1 MSERAEEIRRVADAL
16 REVIERFVATSAP
29 LEVFDGIAD
38 DLRAVATR
46 LDGYPQEHLYFGHAE
61 ASTAGDIREVRD
73 TEGPFDNSPLMG
85 RANPLAPPLKLTVES
100 DRVVGTARFGS
111 AYEGPPGHV
120 HGGYVAAAFDEL
132 LGLTQAL
139 GGQPGMTGRLIVHY
153 RRPTPLRTELRL
165 EGTVEKVEGRKRF
178 CIGKLWAGDVL
189 CAEAEGLFVTVDF
202 QKISELHEQREAAR
216 AAGQE

>member
-16 REVIERFVATSAP
+16 RDVIERFVATSAP

-38 DLRAVATR
+38 DLRAVAAK
-46 LDGYPQEHLYFGHAE
+46 LDGYPQDHLFFGFPE
-61 ASTAGDIREVRD
+61 ASTAGEVGD

-85 RANPLAPPLKLTVES
+85 RANPLAPPLKLTVEA
-100 DRVVGTARFGS
+100 DRVVGTVRFGS

-120 HGGYVAAAFDEL
+120 HGGFVAAAFDEL

-139 GGQPGMTGRLIVHY
+139 GGSPGMTGRLIVHY
-153 RRPTPLRTELRL
+153 RRPTPLRTELHL
-165 EGTVEKVEGRKRF
+165 EGTVERVDGRKRF
-178 CIGKLWAGDVL
+178 CIGKLWADGVL

-202 QKISELHEQREAAR
+202 EKISDLHRRREEAR
-216 AAGQE
+216 SALPD